1 MYVLTWSQLIPCCTS
16 NIVNLQPIPFS
27 TIQSVYAT
35 QVLYAINTL
44 FGHSF
49 LECDFAAD
57 Y

>member
-1 MYVLTWSQLIPCCTS
+1 MYVLTRSQLIPCCTS
-16 NIVNLQPIPFS
+16 NLVNLQPIPFS

-49 LECDFAAD
+49 LKCDFAAD